1 MELSWING
9 MLGKFGEQHQRRQ
22 RYLNLVGEQKI
33 RTDASG
39 RAARNQGALT

>member
-22 RYLNLVGEQKI
+22 RYLNLVGELKI
-33 RTDASG
+33 RTDASPHFSQPSCREG
-39 RAARNQGALT
+39 